1 MTEELIFPVYTSDAS
16 EYSVPREYGVDATN
30 LPSINSVESGLPG
43 VDTNME
49 ADIRRRNKF
58 RTDHFML
65 QSDGEIMSEL
75 RIASMTITD
84 DCGSA
89 EEPGST
95 QHHTSEFDYGLSIN
109 QTVNY
114 HASAAYTTDTAGL
127 IDGGANG

>member
-1 MTEELIFPVYTSDAS
+1 MTEDLIFPAYTSDAS
-16 EYSVPREYGVDATN
+16 EYSMPRGYGVGATN
-30 LPSINSVESGLPG
+30 LPAINSVESGLPG

-49 ADIRRRNKF
+49 ADIRRRNKI

-84 DCGSA
+84 DCGSD

-95 QHHTSEFDYGLSIN
+95 QHHTSEIDYGLSIN

-114 HASAAYTTDTAGL
+114 KLVCPCSAVCA
-127 IDGGANG
+127 